1 MGRIKIN
8 DLTNNNKIRVRD
20 MLEGY
25 TYRITY
31 NTGDSYD
38 VLVCYAGGINIPYA
52 ESSERIVTFLEDG
65 AINIINEK
73 DIIEIM
79 ETYIEMNITN
89 SRDKFDF

>member
-1 MGRIKIN
+1 MSRVKIN

-38 VLVCYAGGINIPYA
+38 VLVCYEGGINIPYT

-79 ETYIEMNITN
+79 ETYVEINITN
-89 SRDKFDF
+89 

>member
-1 MGRIKIN
+1 MSRIKIN
-8 DLTNNNKIRVRD
+8 DLTNNNKTRVRD

-38 VLVCYAGGINIPYA
+38 VLVCYAGGIKIPYA

-79 ETYIEMNITN
+79 ETYVEINITN
-89 SRDKFDF
+89 

>member
-1 MGRIKIN
+1 MSRIKIN
-8 DLTNNNKIRVRD
+8 DLTNNKTRIRD

-38 VLVCYAGGINIPYA
+38 VLVCYAGGINIPYT
-52 ESSERIVTFLEDG
+52 ESSERIVIFLEDST
-65 AINIINEK
+65 INIINEK

-79 ETYIEMNITN
+79 ETYIEINITN
-89 SRDKFDF
+89 

>member
-1 MGRIKIN
+1 MDRIKII
-8 DLTNNNKIRVRD
+8 DLTRSNKIRVCD
-20 MLEGY
+20 MIEGC

-38 VLVCYAGGINIPYA
+38 VLVCYDGNTNISHA
-52 ESSERIVTFLEDG
+52 KSNERIVTFLEDG

-89 SRDKFDF
+89 LRDKFDF